1 MPIEGS
7 DTKDIKGFL
16 GVNIRIDSVDLAESE
31 EGVIEMRKAVNVD
44 KHTTP
49 QVILLRKGREE
60 QFSSALADLVIR
72 RLGKFNNV
80 RYQVAGV
87 NLYRTQVDVNDY
99 RTKDFDSDRLHTTL
113 VSFKPLND
121 TAIWTFV
128 ADRGTM
134 LKDDG
139 TNTFRWGLPLPPL
152 FEVAQESSATYTYK
166 IGVTHIRFDG
176 VTLAHESN
184 PLTVTITETL

>member
-7 DTKDIKGFL
+7 DAKDIKGFL
-16 GVNIRIDSVDLAESE
+16 GVNIRIDTVDLAESE

-49 QVILLRKGREE
+49 QAILLRRGRSA
-60 QFSSALADLVIR
+60 QFGSALADLIIR
-72 RLGKFNNV
+72 RLGKFNAI

-87 NLYRTQVDVNDY
+87 NLYRTQADVNDY
-99 RTKDFDSDRLHTTL
+99 RATDFDSDRLHTTL

-139 TNTFRWGLPLPPL
+139 TNTYRWGLPLPPIY
-152 FEVAQESSATYTYK
+152 EIAQQQSATYTYN
-166 IGVTHIRFDG
+166 IGVTHIRFDD

-184 PLTVTITETL
+184 PKTITITETL